1 MDSEIQ
7 PMSDIPA
14 NEKAPGPIE
23 EFINHQRKALEETGK
38 AIDALFP
45 EPFKQHGE
53 AARKEFLAGMKV
65 LVDAV
70 IDEME
75 KVSKKV
81 EESQDEERPSTT
93 GKAKVKV
100 QVE

>member
-7 PMSDIPA
+7 KMSDIPA
-14 NEKAPGPIE
+14 EEKAPGPIE
-23 EFINHQRKALEETGK
+23 EFINHQRRALEEAGK

-45 EPFKQHGE
+45 EPFKVHGE
-53 AARKEFLAGMKV
+53 AARKEFLAGVKV
-65 LVDAV
+65 LVDAA

-75 KVSKKV
+75 KMSKKV
-81 EESQDEERPSTT
+81 EETQEEERPSST
-93 GKAKVKV
+93 GRTKVKV